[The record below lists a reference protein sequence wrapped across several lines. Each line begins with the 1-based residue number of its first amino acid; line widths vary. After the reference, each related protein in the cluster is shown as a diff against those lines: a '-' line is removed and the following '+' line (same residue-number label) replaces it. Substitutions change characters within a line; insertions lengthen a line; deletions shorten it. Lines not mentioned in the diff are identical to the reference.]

1 MLLFKTFVM
10 KFPEDKQ
17 TKYQM
22 GKFSFLS
29 A

>member
-1 MLLFKTFVM
+1 MLLFQTFVINYP
-10 KFPEDKQ
+10 KDKQ

-22 GKFSFLS
+22 GKFSSLS